1 MLFPMSDAMQDDPTT
16 MAFEPPTMTLRPLGA
31 AWGRDFAFHSVG
43 LITSVIGFT
52 LWVTAVS
59 VTLSLLVFLI
69 GLFVALGSFYCFR
82 WFARLER
89 RRAALVQDAPIPE
102 RYRDAPKGSGWF
114 HKLKFMAK
122 DPATWKDFTWTLL
135 CGTVGFA
142 FSIFVV
148 TIWGLVLGL
157 VTLPAWYWALPEAAN
172 IGIWEVDTLPMA
184 LLSAGIGV
192 LLIPVAGW
200 LVRQLTVAEL
210 ALMRPLLRPSR
221 EEALAERVEVLTTT
235 RAGAVNAQAA
245 ELQRIERDLHDGAQA
260 RLVALA
266 LNLGMAE
273 DKFDSDPEQARELL
287 AEARGEAKTAL
298 TELRDLARGI
308 HPPILSD
315 RGLAAAVTALAA
327 RSPLAVTIEADV
339 PDRLPPAVEA
349 AAYFVVA
356 EALANATKHSRALRV
371 LVRLA
376 LQDGQLVVE
385 VADDGVGGANAD
397 GSGLLGLRR
406 RVEALDG
413 ELHVVSPRSSG
424 TTLHAEVPCGS

>member
-1 MLFPMSDAMQDDPTT
+1 MTEQTYDEPT
-16 MAFEPPTMTLRPLGA
+16 MAHPPTMRLRPLGA
-31 AWGRDFAFHSVG
+31 ATARRWWRDFAFHSVG
-43 LITSVIGFT
+43 SVTSVVGFT

-59 VTLSLLVFLI
+59 ITLSLLIFVI
-69 GLFVALGSFYCFR
+69 GLFVALASFYCFR

-89 RRAALVQDAPIPE
+89 RRAALVLDGPIGE
-102 RYRDAPKGSGWF
+102 RYRDAPRGSGWF
-114 HKLKFMAK
+114 QKLKFMSK
-122 DPATWKDFTWTLL
+122 DPATWKDFTWCLL
-135 CGTVGFA
+135 AGTIGFA
-142 FSIFVV
+142 ISWLALIL
-148 TIWGLVLGL
+148 WGLVVGL
-157 VTLPAWYWALPEAAN
+157 VTLPAWYWALPADAN
-172 IGIWEVDTLPMA
+172 VGLWEVDTLPRA
-184 LLSAGIGV
+184 LLTMLVGIALV
-192 LLIPVAGW
+192 PVCGW
-200 LVRQLTVAEL
+200 LSRLLTIAEL
-210 ALMRPLLRPSR
+210 AMMRPLLRPSR
-221 EEALAERVEVLTTT
+221 QEQLSERVEVLTRT

-315 RGLAAAVTALAA
+315 RGLESAVTALAA
-327 RSPLAVTIEADV
+327 RSPLAVTIEAEL
-339 PDRLPPAVEA
+339 PARLPPAVEA

-371 LVRLA
+371 LVRLTVR
-376 LQDGQLVVE
+376 GERLVVE
-385 VADDGVGGANAD
+385 VADDGVGGADPD
-397 GSGLLGLRR
+397 GSGLVGLRR
-406 RVEALDG
+406 RIEALDG

-424 TTLHAEVPCGS
+424 TTLHAEVPCGT